1 MEDELNMEDE
11 AEGVNPEMAALASRY
26 PDMADKAPGDVLRE
40 LTARQFGNIEQ
51 QRAAREKMSASKRAT
66 FEAGL
71 EKIKQQRFGAPT
83 TSQQLYALSAA
94 LLSPRTQPGIAGG
107 LERIVPVLGKM
118 SQLQSSAEEQREEAE
133 QRLRQQY
140 LGGVDADMLAGL
152 EAEGAALKPLISTY
166 GSLAKPRVPRSVGTQ
181 VVGGKVVAVMQDPDS
196 GDVYTAPIGD
206 APQDMIPVPGVTAQ
220 GQPVFRGAS
229 GITTAAGEPVTQFDP
244 KETKP
249 EKPRA
254 PSSTEMR
261 QIIQTE
267 DRLNGRL
274 SALRAVQDALGL
286 NQQAYEGSLAG
297 GRAALG
303 RLFSSDDPAYVA
315 TEQLEQLVKTGA
327 LADLKATFGG
337 NPTEGERKALLE
349 LQANIT
355 KPRAVRE
362 RFLRR
367 LLQEMQI
374 ATDNERKRLEALKTG
389 QYGQYQQPSAPA
401 PAKGQPRVIRY
412 DKNGKRI

>member
-1 MEDELNMEDE
+1 MGVSGAGDTLTSLSQRYSGILGQQE
-11 AEGVNPEMAALASRY
+11 AAQRDAA
-26 PDMADKAPGDVLRE
+26 
-40 LTARQFGNIEQ
+40 T
-51 QRAAREKMSASKRAT
+51 QRAAQFKSAQDSIR
-66 FEAGL
+66 
-71 EKIKQQRFGAPT
+71 QRRYGAPT
-83 TSQQLYALSAA
+83 TSEQLYALSSA
-94 LLSPRTQPGIAGG
+94 LLSPRSQPGFVGT
-107 LERIVPVLGKM
+107 M
-118 SQLQSSAEEQREEAE
+118 SNLMPALMQTSQMRRGAEEQREAAL
-133 QRLRQQY
+133 QQLQQQY
-140 LGGVDADMLAGL
+140 ATAEEKARAEGL
-152 EAEGAALKPLISTY
+152 ETQRKGLEPLISMY
-166 GSLAKPRVPRSVGTQ
+166 GTLAKPKPLQTVGME
-181 VVGGKVVAVMQDPDS
+181 VVNGKLVVVRTDPS
-196 GDVYTAPIGD
+196 TGDLIKDEIGD
-206 APQDMIPVPGVTAQ
+206 APADMIPVPGVTAQ
-220 GQPVFRGAS
+220 GQPVFRS
-229 GITTAAGEPVTQFDP
+229 PRGITTATGEPVTQFDP

-337 NPTEGERKALLE
+337 NPTEGERNALLE

-367 LLQEMQI
+367 LLQEIQI
-374 ATDNERKRLEALKTG
+374 ATDNERKRLEDLKSG
-389 QYGQYQQPSAPA
+389 QYGQYQQPSAVPA
-401 PAKGQPRVIRY
+401 TAKGKPRVI
-412 DKNGKRI
+412 NWGN